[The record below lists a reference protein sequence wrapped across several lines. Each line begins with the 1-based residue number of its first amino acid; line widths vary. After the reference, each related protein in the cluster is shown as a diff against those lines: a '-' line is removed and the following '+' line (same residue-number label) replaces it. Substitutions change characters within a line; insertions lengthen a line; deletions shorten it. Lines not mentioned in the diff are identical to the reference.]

1 MVRFLEDKAREFGD
15 RTALLFNPAFRYQ
28 RWSYADLWEGAG
40 QVAAL
45 LQERGLEK
53 GDRVLLWGPNCPQWV
68 VAFFGCLR
76 AGVIVVPLD
85 LRSNADF
92 VQRVASKTRPKLSFV
107 SRLTPQDREHL
118 GLLETHLEEL
128 EALCQGL
135 PPARQVDVASDDL
148 AEIMF
153 TSGTTG
159 DPKGVML
166 THANLLANLE
176 SINQRIPGKTSDRLV
191 SILPLSHML
200 RIAP

>member
-107 SRLTPQDREHL
+107 SRLTPQDRGHL
-118 GLLETHLEEL
+118 GLL